1 MPSRR
6 RVLCGLGSV
15 AAVGLAGCTDAG
27 PASKATPGTDADTEW
42 PQPGGTDRFD
52 CYRVDAVAPR
62 DEPEQRWAVETV
74 WPAGRPVIADGRV
87 VLPAQG
93 GLIGY
98 DLAGEEHWR
107 VGFKDEE
114 LAIETAPIVVDG
126 VGYAGGMQE
135 LVAFDVDTG
144 KTNWRVDIGASPT
157 TAPVVDYD
165 QERLA
170 VGTDG
175 GLVGV
180 DLDGERLWDRETF
193 TPVSALASWGDQLC
207 VGTTGGKL
215 LVYFDLQDP
224 EGVWRRQLDGRVI
237 QVSLLDGDGIVVS
250 VFGGPT
256 SRRDGESAG
265 AARWSHSTGSHG
277 FVAAGNTYAVGGGLT
292 AIHTR
297 TGEERWSVD
306 DRLRAPPA
314 GAGDTVYSGGEGFIA
329 GYAMDGGTG
338 VDGYRIGTERWRYD
352 VDGTVAT
359 GLSVADGAVF
369 GAAQNDEGEATLY
382 ALE

>member
-27 PASKATPGTDADTEW
+27 PASQATPGNDADTEW
-42 PQPGGTDRFD
+42 PQPGGTDRYD
-52 CYRVDAVAPR
+52 CYRADAVAPR
-62 DEPEQRWAVETV
+62 EAPEQRWAVETV
-74 WPAGRPVIADGRV
+74 WPAGRPVVADGRV
-87 VLPAQG
+87 VLPSQG

-98 DLAGEEHWR
+98 DFAGDEQWR
-107 VGFKDEE
+107 LGFKDEE
-114 LAIETAPIVVDG
+114 TAIQTAPIVVDG
-126 VGYAGGMQE
+126 IAYAGTREE
-135 LVAFDVDTG
+135 LMAFDIDSG
-144 KTNWRVDIGASPT
+144 EPDWRVDLGASPT

-165 QERLA
+165 RERLA
-170 VGTDG
+170 IGTDD

-180 DLDGERLWDRETF
+180 DRDGERLWDRETF
-193 TPVSALASWGDQLC
+193 SSVSALASWGDRLC
-207 VGTTGGKL
+207 AGTTGGEL
-215 LVYFDLQDP
+215 LSLFDLRNP
-224 EGVWRRQLDGRVI
+224 EGMWRRQLDGRVM
-237 QVSLLDGDGIVVS
+237 QVSLLNGDGVVVS
-250 VFGGPT
+250 TFGGPT
-256 SRRDGESAG
+256 SRRDDDSAG
-265 AARWSHSTGSHG
+265 AARWSHATGSHG

-297 TGEERWSVD
+297 TGEQRWSVD

-338 VDGYRIGTERWRYD
+338 VDDYRVGTERWRYD

-359 GLSVADGAVF
+359 GLAVADGAVF
-369 GAAQNDEGEATLY
+369 GAAQNDKGAATLY